1 MSDQPFRSAELADIL
16 RAFGLPREVRAESPI
31 PAEVRAA
38 LGLLPAEAGSTETL
52 PTATACFELHIGN
65 SFSVPAIAHVPTPP
79 PQAVVPFQVTV
90 DLTTYPYTVLSGTFI
105 FDSPEV
111 TGWEITQGQFGT
123 TGSPA
128 TPYVPNADILYI
140 LGEYNQPTAEAG
152 PADSLFEPPQVS
164 FTGFLRPPASYAGI
178 FFSGFLYNANVLFRG
193 WQACS

>member
-1 MSDQPFRSAELADIL
+1 MSDQPFGSAELADIL
-16 RAFGLPREVRAESPI
+16 RALGLPREVRAESPI

-38 LGLLPAEAGSTETL
+38 LGLLPAEAGSSETL

-65 SFSVPAIAHVPTPP
+65 VVNVGLIAQVPTPP
-79 PQAVVPFQVTV
+79 PQVVVPFQVTV

-105 FDSPEV
+105 FDSPVV

-128 TPYVPNADILYI
+128 TPYVPNADQLYI
-140 LGEYNQPTAEAG
+140 VGEYNRRSAEAG
-152 PADSLFEPPQVS
+152 PADSLFEPPQVLFS
-164 FTGFLRPPASYAGI
+164 GYLRPPASYAGL
-178 FFSGFLYNANVLFRG
+178 FFSGFLYNANTLFRG